1 MIRPASPADAA
12 GIAEIWNPIIRDTL
26 VTFNAA
32 EKSLPEIAAMVTDRQ
47 AAGHGFFVAEAAG
60 GITGFAT
67 YAQFRGGIGYAHT
80 MEHTVLLAGH
90 ARGRGL
96 AATRAPEPAA
106 LVRTLGKR
114 GLGGADGHRGHGCVL
129 PDSCGSVERSVE
141 VHLDAAL
148 AVAERRGLPGAS
160 IATGCWA

>member
-80 MEHTVLLAGH
+80 MEHTVLLAGQ

-96 AATRAPEPAA
+96 GRALMTVIEDHARAGGAQSMFAGVSAANPEGRAFHAA
-106 LVRTLGKR
+106 LGY
-114 GLGGADGHRGHGCVL
+114 AQCAVL
-129 PDSCGSVERSVE
+129 PRVGYKFGQW
-141 VHLDAAL
+141 LDLVLMQKFL
-148 AVAERRGLPGAS
+148 A
-160 IATGCWA
+160 